1 MNSNLISLLS
11 LNQYV
16 LRIKA
21 FLVKLR
27 AAECRVVNKKK
38 EMDGSCDEMTNGEG
52 ERGKYRDVR
61 V

>member
-1 MNSNLISLLS
+1 MQSSKQN
-11 LNQYV
+11 
-16 LRIKA
+16 
-21 FLVKLR
+21 
-27 AAECRVVNKKK
+27 KK